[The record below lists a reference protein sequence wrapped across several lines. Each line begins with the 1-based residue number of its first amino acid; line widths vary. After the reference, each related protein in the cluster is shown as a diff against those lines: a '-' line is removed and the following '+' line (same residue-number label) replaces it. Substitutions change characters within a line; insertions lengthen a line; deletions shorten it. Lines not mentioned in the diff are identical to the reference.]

1 MMCSDENE
9 SNFSEIDIERRM
21 NAAVRRALS
30 TPPMPA
36 KELVGKSER
45 AIAQRESRVRKASR
59 SKPKAP

>member
-9 SNFSEIDIERRM
+9 LNFSEIDIERRM

-45 AIAQRESRVRKASR
+45 AIAQRES
-59 SKPKAP
+59 